1 MQGLPSPQPS
11 GKEVWG
17 KRILIF
23 GVVALFVCGI
33 GIYSQIDSMFNHTD
47 PRLSG
52 ANEAVVDELAQFE
65 LGAGCQQAW
74 VLPEMKD
81 VEFSLQG
88 MDGVEIDT
96 SACVNDGSE
105 GLEPMGKNGEV
116 FIKIGEW
123 DLAKG
128 EYRALATC
136 PEEAVNCEGNGTVW
150 VVDRGAILEGFMG
163 ESLLLGSLFGCL
175 CSLCL
180 IPLGLTIS
188 VMGSNRKG
196 AGGVMIIQGQNG
208 EAITVQPKPETEQNL
223 NSNDIDALNA
233 MASRGV
239 VLNTDQIYSLMHG
252 TDETREKMLQNLHEI
267 QRRSEVPDPFSSAS
281 TNKVVENAPT
291 LIPDSDPLPDEPLS
305 IDVVEEVV
313 KESEGDDIGTEPE
326 KGASWKSWDEG

>member
-1 MQGLPSPQPS
+1 MQGLPSSQPS

-52 ANEAVVDELAQFE
+52 ANEATVDELAQFE
-65 LGAGCQQAW
+65 LEAGCQQAW
-74 VLPEMKD
+74 VLSEMKD
-81 VEFSLQG
+81 VEFTLQG

-96 SACVNDGSE
+96 SACVDDGSE
-105 GLEPMGKNGEV
+105 GLEPMGKNGEF

-123 DLAKG
+123 DVSKG

-136 PEEAVNCEGNGTVW
+136 PAEAINCEANGTVW
-150 VVDRGAILEGFMG
+150 MVDRGAILDGFMG

-196 AGGVMIIQGQNG
+196 SGGVMIIQGQNG
-208 EAITVQPKPETEQNL
+208 EAITVQPKPDNEQNL
-223 NSNDIDALNA
+223 NSNDITALNA

-267 QRRSEVPDPFSSAS
+267 ERRSVVPDPFSSTS
-281 TNKVVENAPT
+281 TNKVAENAPT

-313 KESEGDDIGTEPE
+313 KEVEGESIDAESE